1 MTISPARSPDVEI
14 DWGFGELP
22 ARDKSPREVEAEE
35 TSSPEVL
42 RELSTHRHAHVRA
55 AVASN
60 PATPKDVLE
69 TLVRDKHHLPR
80 YAVAENPA
88 PTAWA
93 VALGA
98 QDHSVRRILCRNP
111 AIDQATVEILV
122 RDPHREVRDGM
133 AWSSKDPAVLSRL
146 ARDDH
151 PGIRA
156 VAALNKALDVAD
168 LELLARDRVA
178 NVRACAAQRSRRL
191 PEETVIRLSE
201 DRSQYVRYEVLRSHT
216 DRLDLAQKLRED
228 AADLVRDLAAD
239 VLDPDAHMQ
248 LHTQALVEGWESP
261 WGIP

>member
-1 MTISPARSPDVEI
+1 MEI

-22 ARDKSPREVEAEE
+22 RRDKSSREVEAEE

-42 RELSTHRHAHVRA
+42 RELSTHRYAHVRA

-60 PATPKDVLE
+60 PATPTEVLE
-69 TLVRDKHHLPR
+69 TLVQDKHHLPR

-88 PTAWA
+88 PAAWA
-93 VALGA
+93 VALA
-98 QDHSVRRILCRNP
+98 AEDHSVRRILSRNP
-111 AIDQATVEILV
+111 AIDQATVDILV

-133 AWSSKDPAVLSRL
+133 ATSSKDPAVLSRL

-151 PGIRA
+151 PEVRA
-156 VAALNKALDVAD
+156 VAALNKALDVED
-168 LELLARDRVA
+168 LEMLSRDPVA

-201 DRSQYVRYEVLRSHT
+201 DRSQYVRYEVLHRHT

-228 AADLVRDLAAD
+228 DADLVRDLAAD